1 MQYSLN
7 SEFHKLINKIE
18 TQGFLSQPRGL
29 KVKELEMERLTIN
42 PTMPL
47 ADFDAR
53 PFNWKYF
60 MGEMA
65 WYLKQD
71 RNVDYI
77 NNFSSFWKNI
87 ADEEGNINSNYGHLL
102 FGKQIQWALDSLKK
116 DINTRQAI
124 SFISNPGVQYHGNKD
139 FVCTIYLN
147 FWVRNNKLNMKVQ
160 MRSNDI
166 FYGLTFDAPF
176 FAFVQQTMHQWLLE
190 SYPDLA
196 LGTYYHCAD
205 NIHFYER
212 HFELA
217 QEIIKEPL
225 KNPNF
230 FLLKTP
236 LFVMKDN
243 IMVLTVAG
251 IKFLNEVEELI
262 QNNPITQE
270 QSKAVLNNYFY
281 IQ

>member
-1 MQYSLN
+1 MQNSLN
-7 SEFHKLINKIE
+7 SEFHNLINKIE

-29 KVKELEMERLTIN
+29 KVKELEMERITIN

-47 ADFDAR
+47 ANFKAR
-53 PFNWKYF
+53 PFHWKYF
-60 MGEMA
+60 LGELA

-71 RNVDYI
+71 RNVDFI
-77 NNFSSFWKNI
+77 NTFSSFWKNI
-87 ADEEGNINSNYGHLL
+87 ADEDDNVNSNYGYLL

-116 DINTRQAI
+116 DINTRQGI
-124 SFISNPGVQYHGNKD
+124 SFVSNPQVQYSGNKD
-139 FVCTIYLN
+139 FVCTMYLN
-147 FWVRNNKLNMKVQ
+147 FWIRHNKLNMKVQ

-176 FAFVQQTMHQWLLE
+176 FAFVQQQMYLWLRE
-190 SYPDLA
+190 TYPDLS

-225 KNPNF
+225 ANPHFFMLKAPLFTISNDIMELTDAGTSFLSEVDELIKNP
-230 FLLKTP
+230 
-236 LFVMKDN
+236 
-243 IMVLTVAG
+243 A
-251 IKFLNEVEELI
+251 
-262 QNNPITQE
+262 ITQE
-270 QSKAVLNNYFY
+270 QSKNILNNYFY

>member
-1 MQYSLN
+1 MQNSLN
-7 SEFHKLINKIE
+7 SEFHNLINKIE

-29 KVKELEMERLTIN
+29 KVKELEMERITIN

-47 ADFDAR
+47 ADFKAR

-60 MGEMA
+60 LGELA

-71 RNVDYI
+71 RNVDFI
-77 NNFSSFWKNI
+77 NTFSSFWKNI
-87 ADEEGNINSNYGHLL
+87 ADEDDNVNSNYGYLL

-116 DINTRQAI
+116 DINTRQGI
-124 SFISNPGVQYHGNKD
+124 SFVSNPQVQYPGNKD
-139 FVCTIYLN
+139 FVCTMYLN
-147 FWVRNNKLNMKVQ
+147 FWIRHNKLNMKVQ

-176 FAFVQQTMHQWLLE
+176 FAFVQQQMYLWLRE
-190 SYPDLA
+190 TYPDLS

-225 KNPNF
+225 VNPHFFMLKAPLFTISNDIMELTDAGTSFLSEVDELIKNP
-230 FLLKTP
+230 
-236 LFVMKDN
+236 
-243 IMVLTVAG
+243 A
-251 IKFLNEVEELI
+251 
-262 QNNPITQE
+262 ITQE
-270 QSKAVLNNYFY
+270 QSKNILNNYFY